1 MIGNVGKVP
10 TFFCSWG
17 VPRSDMNE
25 ALELFVKTEVEA
37 LGYDLVE
44 LRKGG
49 TGQRPLLDVR
59 VDRRDGARITIDEC
73 ARISRALEPRLDAS
87 GLVGENYVL
96 EVSSPG
102 VERPLRNADDWR
114 RFAGRTAR
122 VLAPSLGGRLEVE
135 VIGVDDS
142 SGEAMAVMR
151 EERGTEHR
159 IPLAEVREARLV
171 FRWDTAKPGRQA
183 RDRPAWDRQAWNRNE
198 GKK

>member
-1 MIGNVGKVP
+1 MWGRSP
-10 TFFCSWG
+10 HFFVLGG
-17 VPRSDMNE
+17 VPRQNMNE
-25 ALELFVKTEVEA
+25 ALEAFVRKEVEG

-49 TGQRPLLDVR
+49 TARRPLLDVR
-59 VDRRDGARITIDEC
+59 IDRRDGVRITIDEC
-73 ARISRALEPRLDAS
+73 AQVSRAIEPRLDES

-114 RFAGRTAR
+114 RFAGRTAK

-135 VIGVDDS
+135 VLGVDDS

-151 EERGTEHR
+151 EARGTEHR

-171 FRWDTAKPGRQA
+171 FRWQGH
-183 RDRPAWDRQAWNRNE
+183 E